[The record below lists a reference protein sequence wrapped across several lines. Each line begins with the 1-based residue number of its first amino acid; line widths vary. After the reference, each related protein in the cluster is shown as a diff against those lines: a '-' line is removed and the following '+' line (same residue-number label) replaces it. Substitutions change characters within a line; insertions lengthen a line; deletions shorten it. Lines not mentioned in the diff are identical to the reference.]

1 MLLRT
6 QGIHERNFLKC
17 VWGGGVKEKERQQ
30 YHNKLTLQ
38 LDTTLLIADTLTLN
52 CFQPPADETS
62 QNNFTL

>member
-1 MLLRT
+1 M
-6 QGIHERNFLKC
+6 
-17 VWGGGVKEKERQQ
+17 WGGGKEKERQQ

-38 LDTTLLIADTLTLN
+38 LDTTLLIADTLILN